1 MHSVSALVEVIND
14 PSSAIMKFHFSSFL
28 GDIVLFFF
36 VLVKFWSLVLLCF
49 YSICYHQAISL
60 PFFLFFLTMNSF
72 GYGICF
78 LWRRK
83 FLYTFFCQLI
93 YFKCNLLCILV
104 FCRSSDDGTCRIWD
118 ARYSQFSPRIYVPR
132 PTDSLAG

>member
-93 YFKCNLLCILV
+93 YFKCNLLCVSLSSAGHLMMEHVGYGMLGIPSSVQGYMFQGLQIL
-104 FCRSSDDGTCRIWD
+104 
-118 ARYSQFSPRIYVPR
+118 
-132 PTDSLAG
+132 